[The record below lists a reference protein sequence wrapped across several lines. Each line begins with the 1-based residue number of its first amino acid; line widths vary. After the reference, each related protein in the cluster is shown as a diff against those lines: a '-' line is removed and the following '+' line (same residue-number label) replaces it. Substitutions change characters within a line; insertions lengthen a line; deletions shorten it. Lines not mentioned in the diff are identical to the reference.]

1 MAPEQSGRTTA
12 NGIIDD
18 PTDGAA
24 AASLV
29 CHGMDG
35 GAVKL
40 FVTLCTAQV
49 TLHGRPD
56 AAGHN
61 KLCVCVCFFLQNMQN
76 IKKPYITIQRR
87 TMQHES
93 TAELC
98 KAHKKTKPRK
108 GRQTK

>member
-24 AASLV
+24 AVV

-61 KLCVCVCFFLQNMQN
+61 ILCVCVCVCVCVFYRTC
-76 IKKPYITIQRR
+76 KK
-87 TMQHES
+87 
-93 TAELC
+93 
-98 KAHKKTKPRK
+98 
-108 GRQTK
+108 

>member
-18 PTDGAA
+18 PTDAA
-24 AASLV
+24 AVV

-49 TLHGRPD
+49 TLHGWPD
-56 AAGHN
+56 AAGQN
-61 KLCVCVCFFLQNMQN
+61 KLCVCFFWTEHA
-76 IKKPYITIQRR
+76 KHEE
-87 TMQHES
+87 TMHNDS
-93 TAELC
+93 TQKHA
-98 KAHKKTKPRK
+98 A
-108 GRQTK
+108 

>member
-18 PTDGAA
+18 PTDAA
-24 AASLV
+24 AAAAVV

-40 FVTLCTAQV
+40 FVKLCTAQV
-49 TLHGRPD
+49 TLHGWPD

-61 KLCVCVCFFLQNMQN
+61 KLCVCVCVCVF
-76 IKKPYITIQRR
+76 YR
-87 TMQHES
+87 T
-93 TAELC
+93 C
-98 KAHKKTKPRK
+98 KT
-108 GRQTK
+108 

>member
-12 NGIIDD
+12 NGIMDD

-24 AASLV
+24 AVV

-35 GAVKL
+35 GALKL

-49 TLHGRPD
+49 TLHGWPD

-61 KLCVCVCFFLQNMQN
+61 KLCVCVCVCFVTEHAKHEETMHHDSTQN
-76 IKKPYITIQRR
+76 
-87 TMQHES
+87 H
-93 TAELC
+93 A
-98 KAHKKTKPRK
+98 A
-108 GRQTK
+108 

>member
-1 MAPEQSGRTTA
+1 MAPEQSGLTTA

-24 AASLV
+24 AAAAV

-61 KLCVCVCFFLQNMQN
+61 KLCACVCVCFFTEHAKNEETMHHDSTQN
-76 IKKPYITIQRR
+76 R
-87 TMQHES
+87 
-93 TAELC
+93 A
-98 KAHKKTKPRK
+98 A
-108 GRQTK
+108 

>member
-18 PTDGAA
+18 PTDAA
-24 AASLV
+24 AVV

-49 TLHGRPD
+49 TLHGWPD

-61 KLCVCVCFFLQNMQN
+61 KLCVILFFTEHAKHEETMHHDSTQN
-76 IKKPYITIQRR
+76 
-87 TMQHES
+87 H
-93 TAELC
+93 A
-98 KAHKKTKPRK
+98 A
-108 GRQTK
+108 